1 MCGIVGIVQKDN
13 CFTDLYDSLIML
25 QHRGQDAAGMTICKN
40 GKLSSRKAK
49 GLVKEVFN
57 QQHFER
63 LKGNYGIGH
72 VRYPTAGGNSKE
84 YAQPMYVNSPY
95 GISLAHNGNL
105 SNTVERAE
113 ELFHS
118 DLRHISTDSD
128 SEVLLNI
135 LAHEISKRG
144 ENEPSPDTFFGAVE
158 STFRRCEGSINVV
171 SIITDYGLLAFRDK
185 LGIRPLSIGSRNNE
199 GGGKDYMVSSES
211 CAFASSSYEF
221 ERDIKPGEAIFIS
234 FDGEIYSRICAEEAS
249 LNPCLFEYVYFARP
263 DSVIDGVSVYQ
274 ARQLMGEK
282 LAEKIRQEIPDEDI
296 DVVIPIPESSI
307 TSGTKVARI
316 LNKDLAYGFVKN
328 RYVGRTFIMPEQTLR
343 KESVRRKLNPISDE
357 FKDKKVLL
365 VDDSIVRG
373 TTMKQIVSMCYKAGA
388 LKVSVASA
396 AAEVKYPNVY
406 GIDMAAKKDLIAS
419 SMTKDEIKEFL
430 GCDHLVYQ
438 SLEDMVQSVIELNPD
453 IDDVE
458 KSIFDVKYPTNIST
472 EYLENLEKIRG

>member
-1 MCGIVGIVQKDN
+1 MCGIVGIVQKDD

-105 SNTVERAE
+105 SNTEELAE

-144 ENEPSPDTFFGAVE
+144 ENEPSPDTFFDAVE
-158 STFRRCEGSINVV
+158 STFKRCEGSINVV
-171 SIITDYGLLAFRDK
+171 SIVTDYGLLAFRDK
-185 LGIRPLSIGSRNNE
+185 LGIRPLSIGSRVNSD
-199 GGGKDYMVSSES
+199 GGKDYMVSSES
-211 CAFASSSYEF
+211 CAFASSSYEL
-221 ERDIKPGEAIFIS
+221 ERDVMPGEAIFIS
-234 FDGEIYSRICAEEAS
+234 FDGEIYSRKCAEDAS

-282 LAEKIRQEIPDEDI
+282 LAEKIKQKIPDEDI

-307 TSGTKVARI
+307 TSGTKVARM

-328 RYVGRTFIMPEQTLR
+328 RYVGRTFIMPEQILR
-343 KESVRRKLNPISDE
+343 RESVRRKLNPISDE

-388 LKVSVASA
+388 KKVSVASA
-396 AAEVKYPNVY
+396 AAEVKFPNVY

-419 SMTKDEIKEFL
+419 SRTNDEIKEFL

-438 SLEDMVQSVIELNPD
+438 SLDDMVKSVIELNSD

-458 KSIFDVKYPTNIST
+458 KSIFDGNYPTNIST

>member
-25 QHRGQDAAGMTICKN
+25 QHRGQDAAGMTICEN

-95 GISLAHNGNL
+95 GISLAH
-105 SNTVERAE
+105 
-113 ELFHS
+113 
-118 DLRHISTDSD
+118 ISTDSD

-144 ENEPSPDTFFGAVE
+144 ENEPSPDTFFDAVE
-158 STFRRCEGSINVV
+158 STFKRCEGSINVV

-185 LGIRPLSIGSRNNE
+185 LGIRPLSIGSRVNSD
-199 GGGKDYMVSSES
+199 GGKDYMVSSES
-211 CAFASSSYEF
+211 CAFASSSYEL
-221 ERDIKPGEAIFIS
+221 ERDVVPGEAIFIS
-234 FDGEIYSRICAEEAS
+234 FDGEIYSRKCAEDAS

-282 LAEKIRQEIPDEDI
+282 LAEKIKQEIPDEDI

-307 TSGTKVARI
+307 TSGTKVARV

-328 RYVGRTFIMPEQTLR
+328 RYVGRTFIMPEQILR
-343 KESVRRKLNPISDE
+343 RESVRRKLNPISDE

-373 TTMKQIVSMCYKAGA
+373 TTMKQIVSMCYIAGA
-388 LKVSVASA
+388 KKVSVASA
-396 AAEVKYPNVY
+396 AAEVKFPNVY

-419 SMTKDEIKEFL
+419 SRNNDEIKEFL

-438 SLEDMVQSVIELNPD
+438 TLEDMVQSVIELNPN
-453 IDDVE
+453 IDGVE
-458 KSIFDVKYPTNIST
+458 KSIFDGSYPTNIST